1 MDEHRV
7 VRIHVRHR
15 DGRTRT
21 GSGYLVAPRLVLTA
35 AHLLAEGAEPMV
47 AVPSDLSAQ
56 PDAPTAPGPAAPPI
70 PAAPSAT
77 DAPAFTATPACTEW
91 PAPPVWSRLDD
102 TVDAALLHITAAAW
116 RPPPCSHGS
125 GDFRIQR
132 WGRLVT
138 DTTGHTVSCVGH
150 PRMQRD
156 ASGNGV
162 EQLSA
167 TVNPL
172 TGRAKGRYELLGTA
186 STFGGPGGDTPHDGV
201 SPWSGMSGAAVFS
214 GPLLLGVVRHD
225 RGART
230 GARLSATRSHELL
243 RDDAFVRTLTAHTG
257 LRPEAEAAD
266 LAALLSPAPPQRALV
281 SPATLLRADV
291 EAVSFRGR
299 TDQRE
304 ELRAWCEAPARQLAV
319 QVLVAPGGQGKTR
332 LARWL
337 VTTMRSLG
345 WAAGFIRSEL
355 PDTAA
360 ALLPH
365 IGGFARIQ
373 HPALFVVDY
382 AESRPNLIRELIRQS
397 LECAH
402 PVRVLL
408 LSRSIGTWK
417 TEARDAPAAVHEL
430 LDLAPFTL
438 LPALDD
444 SVVDR
449 DSAFVQAAKDLA
461 ELLGQVPDHHG
472 VDWPAVAR
480 SVAPPPTADRPVFEA
495 ALTIQ
500 MGALLALL
508 RHDRAQSAPATEP
521 LPMALLRHEKRYWV
535 RSAAAV
541 GIPLGEADL
550 SRAVTAATLCGASG
564 PAEAVATAG
573 RIPGIPSGL
582 RSRVADWLRALYPS
596 PQSTLYWGQLHPD
609 RIAEYHASR
618 TLIET
623 DGLLTAL
630 FRDGSPEQ
638 QIRTL
643 DVLTR
648 AVVGHANAGRST
660 MAEQLLSQLN
670 GTLDEVRVA
679 APVFRACAAALPD
692 SSHVLGPL
700 ALRIARMLLDRYAT
714 EPGTPATVLAWAYR
728 NLATRSL
735 DMADEPTALA
745 AGSKA
750 VELCLG
756 PVEDEPGDHEADL
769 AHALYLYAMTLS
781 DDDLEGQFRA
791 AHHALRLRLRLAA
804 QDPAPH
810 RRDLIQSER
819 QVASVLWRMD
829 RREESDEHTRRAGEE
844 SERLNE
850 EQPGRHQDLLAYSL
864 RDLSVGHWHDEE
876 YDQAIAAD
884 EQSVALLRRLTATN
898 RDGFATRLA
907 HSLQSLFVTY
917 NTAGRLAEAMAVAD
931 EVLGILEPLAAE
943 RPAVHKAA
951 FAEVLHNL
959 SFVQEDLGDG
969 VAALE
974 TVRRAA
980 SLREELL
987 AASPRRRRR
996 TALAG
1001 SFVRIAYLLRTEER
1015 WDEALDFTSRALELR
1030 RLVPNPLGQERART
1044 ADTLSDL
1051 GWTLSRVGRYPE
1063 AITALRECVA
1073 LQRVLVQE
1081 AVGVPRKHD
1090 EREGGLIYALAELAH
1105 AYSRDDRTAAERI
1118 LLREALVLLRRRHR
1132 ADPDNWAESLARCL
1146 SLLGEDPTDVRQ
1158 VIPLLEEAV
1167 DLYADML
1174 GAGGGEAARD
1184 GLLAAL
1190 ARLRNAQS
1198 TAGRHRAAVRT
1209 GLRLLETAARAEAR
1223 PAAYRATDH
1232 TRLASAY
1239 ARTGAYTEARAH
1251 SRRAVALCRAALAE
1265 GACGLGDLAWH
1276 LLEQAQILD
1285 RGDFGGNW
1293 HATAAALVPARE
1305 SLALHRYLARSDP
1318 AGYTT
1323 AQREAVTVV
1332 AGILLRLGRVAE
1344 SEAVRHRHAA

>member
-7 VRIHVRHR
+7 VRIHVHHR

-35 AHLLAEGAEPMV
+35 AHLLAEDAEPLV
-47 AVPSDLSAQ
+47 AVPSAPATQ
-56 PDAPTAPGPAAPPI
+56 ADAHAPRPAVPAPPGPVERPAP
-70 PAAPSAT
+70 
-77 DAPAFTATPACTEW
+77 DTPPFTEW

-102 TVDAALLHITAAAW
+102 TVDAALLHITAADW
-116 RPPPCSHGS
+116 RPPACSHGS

-138 DTTGHTVSCVGH
+138 DTAGHAVSCVGY

-156 ASGNGV
+156 ASGSAV

-186 STFGGPGGDTPHDGV
+186 STFGGPGGGPPPDGP

-257 LRPEAEAAD
+257 LRPETEAAD

-304 ELRAWCEAPARQLAV
+304 DLRAWCEAPGRQLAV

-337 VTTMRSLG
+337 VTTMRSHG

-365 IGGFARIQ
+365 LGGFARIQ
-373 HPALFVVDY
+373 HPSVFVVDY
-382 AESRPNLIRELIRQS
+382 AESRPNLIRELLRQS
-397 LECAH
+397 LDCVH
-402 PVRVLL
+402 PVRILL

-417 TEARDAPAAVHEL
+417 TEARDASAAVHEL

-472 VDWPAVAR
+472 VDWPSVAR
-480 SVAPPPTADRPVFEA
+480 SVIPPPATDRPVFEA

-500 MGALLALL
+500 MSALLALL
-508 RHDRAQSAPATEP
+508 RHDHARSAPATEP

-541 GIPLGEADL
+541 GIPLGEAEL

-564 PAEAVATAG
+564 PAEAAATAG
-573 RIPGIPSGL
+573 RIPGIPSAL
-582 RSRVADWLRALYPS
+582 RTRVAEWLRALYPS
-596 PQSTLYWGQLHPD
+596 PQNTLYWGQLHPD
-609 RIAEYHASR
+609 RIAEYHASH

-643 DVLTR
+643 DLLTR
-648 AVVGHANAGRST
+648 AVVAHANAGRST
-660 MAEQLLSQLN
+660 MAEQLLDQLN
-670 GTLDEVRVA
+670 STLDEVRVG
-679 APVFRACAAALPD
+679 APVLRACAAALPD
-692 SSHVLGPL
+692 RSQVLAPL
-700 ALRIARMLLDRYAT
+700 ALRIARTLMDRYAT

-735 DMADEPTALA
+735 EMADEQTALA
-745 AGSKA
+745 AGRKA

-756 PVEDEPGDHEADL
+756 PVTDEPGDHEADL
-769 AHALYLYAMTLS
+769 AHALYLYAIALT
-781 DDDLEGQFRA
+781 DDDLEGQSRA

-819 QVASVLWRMD
+819 QVSAVLWHMD
-829 RREESDEHTRRAGEE
+829 RREESDEHSRRAGEE

-864 RDLSVGHWHDEE
+864 RDLSIGHWHDKE
-876 YDQAIAAD
+876 YDRAIAAD
-884 EQSVALLRRLTATN
+884 EQSVALLRQLTATN
-898 RDGFATRLA
+898 PDAYATRLA
-907 HSLQSLFVTY
+907 SSLHSLFVAY
-917 NTAGRLAEAMAVAD
+917 SAAGRHAEAMTMAD
-931 EVLGILEPLAAE
+931 EAVGILEPLVAE
-943 RPAVHKAA
+943 RPVVHKAR

-959 SFVQEDLGDG
+959 SFVHEDLGDRG
-969 VAALE
+969 TALE
-974 TVRRAA
+974 TARRAA
-980 SLREELL
+980 ALREELL
-987 AASPRRRRR
+987 AAAPRRDRRSE
-996 TALAG
+996 LA
-1001 SFVRIAYLLRTEER
+1001 STFVRISYLLRVEER
-1015 WDEALDFTSRALELR
+1015 WAEALDFTSRALALR
-1030 RLVPNPLGQERART
+1030 RLIPNPLGPERLRT

-1051 GWTLSRVGRYPE
+1051 GWTLSRLSRYPE
-1063 AITALRECVA
+1063 AITALCECVA
-1073 LQRVLVQE
+1073 LRRVLVRE
-1081 AVGVPRKHD
+1081 AVGVPKKHD
-1090 EREGGLIYALAELAH
+1090 AREQELIHTLTELAY
-1105 AYSRDDRTAAERI
+1105 AYDRHGGTKAQRI
-1118 LLREALVLLRRRHR
+1118 LLREALFLLRPRYRT
-1132 ADPDNWAESLARCL
+1132 DPDTWAEPLARCL
-1146 SLLGEDPTDVRQ
+1146 SDLGADPPAVRQ
-1158 VIPLLEEAV
+1158 AIPLLEEAV
-1167 DLYADML
+1167 ALYDGIL
-1174 GAGGGEAARD
+1174 RERGDETARD
-1184 GLLAAL
+1184 ALLLAL

-1198 TAGRHRAAVRT
+1198 GAGRHRAAVRT

-1232 TRLASAY
+1232 TTLASSY
-1239 ARTGAYTEARAH
+1239 ARTGAHTEALAH
-1251 SRRAVALCRAALAE
+1251 SRRAVALSRAALAE
-1265 GACGLGDLAWH
+1265 GACEPGDLAWH
-1276 LLEQAQILD
+1276 LLEQARILD
-1285 RGDFGGNW
+1285 RGTLPGGW
-1293 HATAAALVPARE
+1293 HTTAAALAPARE
-1305 SLALHRYLARSDP
+1305 SLALYRRLARDDP
-1318 AGYTT
+1318 ARYVVS
-1323 AQREAVTVV
+1323 QREASTLV
-1332 AGILLRLGRVAE
+1332 AGLLLRLGRVAE
-1344 SEAVRHRHAA
+1344 SEAVRHRHSA